1 MAKDSHGKEMIKD
14 KELKKR
20 LSTDNYMGDAVCE
33 CYASFKNV
41 IKQMVTGKNEKEW
54 VVVASFIVVFFYIFI
69 MFLLVIEPA

>member
-41 IKQMVTGKNEKEW
+41 IKQMVTGKNEKE
-54 VVVASFIVVFFYIFI
+54 
-69 MFLLVIEPA
+69 